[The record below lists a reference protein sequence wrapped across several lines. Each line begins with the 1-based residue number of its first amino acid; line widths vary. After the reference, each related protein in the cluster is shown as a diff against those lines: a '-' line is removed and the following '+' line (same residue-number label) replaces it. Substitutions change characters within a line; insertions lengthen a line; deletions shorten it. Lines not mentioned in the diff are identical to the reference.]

1 VRRTHSDRGTSPRP
15 ADGGHWYQRAIGDGQ
30 RSAGRAIGCRFKVL
44 SSLAR
49 AHLFRRQATK
59 ALAAWRRRSEATS
72 HTRPRTSPATRG
84 ASCLPRTNVLNDLVI
99 ELRRGL
105 DQEDVH
111 GEQEPWIPA
120 EHPLGWCLT
129 GWGSARDAASFF
141 LPSTLARFGPFKSEA
156 RPCGVDA
163 ADPGPSSSL
172 SPGPPARFPSGSD
185 PGQPGTSAKR
195 RAAVSADR
203 WSLHVSGRSV
213 MVPGAFTVIA
223 RSGSGQP

>member
-1 VRRTHSDRGTSPRP
+1 MVATGIREPSEMASAPRAELLGVASRCSPASHERICSAGKRPRRWQPGAGDQK
-15 ADGGHWYQRAIGDGQ
+15 QRATHAPGP
-30 RSAGRAIGCRFKVL
+30 
-44 SSLAR
+44 
-49 AHLFRRQATK
+49 H
-59 ALAAWRRRSEATS
+59 
-72 HTRPRTSPATRG
+72 
-84 ASCLPRTNVLNDLVI
+84 VLNDLVI